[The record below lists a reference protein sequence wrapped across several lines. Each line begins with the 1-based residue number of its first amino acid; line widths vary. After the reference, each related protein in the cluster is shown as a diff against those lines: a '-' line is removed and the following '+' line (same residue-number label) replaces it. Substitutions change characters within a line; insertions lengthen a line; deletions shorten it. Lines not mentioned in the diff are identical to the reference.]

1 MKPGSMHLVGALLAL
16 VFSCCGAGLAS
27 AADAYSATPL
37 AEHVFQVA
45 GPRGNTLVAVD
56 TDGLILIDGVPAAE
70 AAGYWA
76 FVQNFTGESRV
87 KALVVS
93 HWHAEVNGLNALA
106 VAAGAELIAHDN
118 TRQWL
123 AATIRRRGDTIL
135 HRPVP
140 VGELPTRVFHDT
152 LSLPFRDGSIE
163 LGWLLHAHTDGDL
176 YAIFPGQHVLY
187 TGPAVRTDA
196 WSTVDEA
203 TNGFVGG
210 LTDAYDKLARQI
222 TGETRIVPFSGPVI
236 DQAAFSEQAAL
247 YKKLMQEMVAL
258 LRQSRSADEVVAANP
273 AIGLKPEWGDAS
285 AFLDEGFRSF
295 YGHLRETRHVGIMP

>member
-176 YAIFPGQHVLY
+176 YALFPGQHVLY

>member
-16 VFSCCGAGLAS
+16 VFSCCGAGLAR

-152 LSLPFRDGSIE
+152 LSLPFRDGSME

-176 YAIFPGQHVLY
+176 YALFPGQHVLY

-236 DQAAFSEQAAL
+236 DQAAFAEQAAL

>member
-1 MKPGSMHLVGALLAL
+1 MKPGSVHFVGALLAL
-16 VFSCCGAGLAS
+16 LVSWSGTGVAR
-27 AADAYSATPL
+27 AAEAYSATPL
-37 AEHVFQVA
+37 AEHLFRVA

-56 TDGLILIDGVPAAE
+56 ADGLILIDGVPAAE
-70 AAGYWA
+70 AAGYWD
-76 FVQNFTGESRV
+76 FVQDLTGESRV

-123 AATIRRRGDTIL
+123 SATIRRRGDTIL

-140 VGELPTRVFHDT
+140 VDELPNRVFHET

-176 YAIFPGQHVLY
+176 YARFPGQDVLY

-210 LTDAYDKLARQI
+210 LTDAYDKLALQI
-222 TGETRIVPFSGPVI
+222 TGETRIVPFSGPLI
-236 DQAAFSEQAAL
+236 DQAAFVEQAAL